1 MYIKYNRLCFCEVPY
16 RVIKVENKISPTCCW
31 DCRSAA
37 IAASSAACAVTN
49 SDSRNAS
56 VSEESAW
63 RCRCSSIDIASN
75 LTSSNAPTSFSF
87 SRLRAPRG
95 RRVSSPL
102 LIAAV
107 APPECCPA
115 AVVLIPAS
123 ASGVSATVLRFG
135 AKRWAVGSRM
145 RCRNVEDRVR
155 RISGV
160 HPSTRC
166 SIAATLAMT
175 NLETPMSSSIGWPS
189 RSHSAS
195 VT

>member
-1 MYIKYNRLCFCEVPY
+1 MKQ

-31 DCRSAA
+31 VCRSAA

-87 SRLRAPRG
+87 SRLR
-95 RRVSSPL
+95 RVASPL
-102 LIAAV
+102 PIAAV
-107 APPECCPA
+107 APSVCCPA

-123 ASGVSATVLRFG
+123 ASGVSATVLRFA
-135 AKRWAVGSRM
+135 AKPWAVGSRM
-145 RCRNVEDRVR
+145 RCLNVDDRVR